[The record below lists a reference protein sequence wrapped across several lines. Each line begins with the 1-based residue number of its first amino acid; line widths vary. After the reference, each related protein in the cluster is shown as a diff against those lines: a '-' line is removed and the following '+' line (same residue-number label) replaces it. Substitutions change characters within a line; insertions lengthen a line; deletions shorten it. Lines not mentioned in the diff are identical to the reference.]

1 MLIIAVPFRVAY
13 VKGDERDRVR
23 GLLARTG
30 FGKKGA
36 GGMSTASRGNL
47 VLDVRALDPSLRRAM
62 IFAVVD
68 TCVGLACRDDLIL
81 VSDHDPSGI
90 GYQIDLRRETR
101 GRFEFTYGQRQDG
114 AWTAL
119 LRRKDTQ

>member
-1 MLIIAVPFRVAY
+1 
-13 VKGDERDRVR
+13 
-23 GLLARTG
+23 
-30 FGKKGA
+30 
-36 GGMSTASRGNL
+36 
-47 VLDVRALDPSLRRAM
+47 M

-68 TCVGLACRDDLIL
+68 KFVEMGCSDDVVL

-119 LRRKDTQ
+119 IRVKNVNFSRPTA

>member
-1 MLIIAVPFRVAY
+1 
-13 VKGDERDRVR
+13 
-23 GLLARTG
+23 
-30 FGKKGA
+30 
-36 GGMSTASRGNL
+36 
-47 VLDVRALDPSLRRAM
+47 M

-68 TCVGLACRDDLIL
+68 TCVELGCCDDLIL

-90 GYQIDLRRETR
+90 GYQVDLRKETR

-119 LRRKDTQ
+119 LRCKDNK

>member
-1 MLIIAVPFRVAY
+1 VVS
-13 VKGDERDRVR
+13 G
-23 GLLARTG
+23 
-30 FGKKGA
+30 
-36 GGMSTASRGNL
+36 SRGNL
-47 VLDVRALDPSLRRAM
+47 VVDVRAFDPANRRAI

-68 TCVGLACRDDLIL
+68 KLAALGCVDDVII

-90 GYQIDLRRETR
+90 GYQLDLRKETR

-119 LRRKDTQ
+119 ARVKGAQR

>member
-1 MLIIAVPFRVAY
+1 
-13 VKGDERDRVR
+13 
-23 GLLARTG
+23 
-30 FGKKGA
+30 
-36 GGMSTASRGNL
+36 MSSSPRGNL
-47 VLDVRALDPSLRRAM
+47 VLDIRAFDPSLRRAM

-90 GYQIDLRRETR
+90 GYQIDLRKETR

-119 LRRKDTQ
+119 IRCKDVK

>member
-1 MLIIAVPFRVAY
+1 MV
-13 VKGDERDRVR
+13 
-23 GLLARTG
+23 
-30 FGKKGA
+30 
-36 GGMSTASRGNL
+36 SASRGNL
-47 VLDVRALDPSLRRAM
+47 VVDIRAFDPAMRRAM

-68 TCVGLACRDDLIL
+68 KMVEIGCADDIIF

-101 GRFEFTYGQRQDG
+101 GFFEFTYGRRLDG

-119 LRRKDTQ
+119 VRAKNL